1 MQVDKHKVV
10 LLDYTLKDSEG
21 TVIDSTEGRG
31 DFAYLH
37 GTNNVIPGL
46 EKTLLGRKTG
56 DEVEVTIAPNDGY
69 GERSDEMVQVVSK
82 SMFDSGGD
90 VQVGIQFYGEAPDGQ
105 NIIFTVMEVK
115 DDDVTIDGNHPL
127 AGVELHFALK
137 IMDIREATE
146 EEISHGHVHGPG
158 GHNH

>member
-10 LLDYTLKDSEG
+10 VLDYTLKDSEG
-21 TVIDSTEGRG
+21 VVMDSTEGRG

-46 EKTLLGRKTG
+46 EKALDGRKAG
-56 DEVEVTIAPNDGY
+56 DEVEVTIAPNEGY
-69 GERSDEMVQVVSK
+69 GERNEGMVQVVSK
-82 SMFDSGGD
+82 STLESSDEA
-90 VQVGIQFYGEAPDGQ
+90 QVGMQFYSHSPDGET
-105 NIIFTVMEVK
+105 IMYTVMEVK
-115 DDDVTIDGNHPL
+115 GDDITIDGNHPL

-137 IMDIREATE
+137 IVDIREATE

-158 GHNH
+158 EHNH